1 MSGKKVT
8 TSVIAIVMALAI
20 ALSGTFAWQSI
31 SQTALNEA
39 MGANPG
45 GRLHDDFSG
54 PGGTKDIYV
63 ENFGSLPIY
72 ARVRLDEYMEI
83 GPGAGTKD
91 GTTGNSTAASLVTG
105 ADIDDV
111 TTWTTH
117 IPGASSADTGA
128 GTESPTWATAGET
141 FHKYWVWT
149 MGGQDTANNPN
160 GTTIYMPTFNKN
172 QDSLHADINGTLEGT
187 IAGDAVHYDDYTAYT
202 NGQQVTADAYY
213 DADNN
218 TTDEDPTKPGNGGT
232 QGTNYTVVN
241 ETHTAKSTEAG
252 KVITMAEWKA
262 LADTD
267 PGNGTEWKGSVQAWV
282 YDTDGWAYWS
292 QPIAP
297 NTATGLLLDKIAQT
311 NAAINGEWYYAIN
324 AVGQFITADD
334 LGSAANA
341 DGFYS
346 NGGAAPSSDALTLLE
361 TIGVNTS
368 GSTPASGVSI
378 MEGSAVVTR
387 LSMAP
392 SDTKTLTVNA
402 PAGADTNWT
411 WAVATDNSNG
421 HITVNNGT
429 VSVDTS
435 AQAGESA
442 VITATNGDSP
452 ALTAS
457 VTVTVATTPPAV
469 TYTATIQKNGTATTA
484 EDVTIGDTT
493 GVTLTAAVTASG
505 GSPTASSWTWSVDAT
520 NAAKV
525 SLSSTNTASTTVTI
539 TSGSGATDGAQTT
552 LTATDAANGNAVANV
567 TITAKAA
574 ARTVAKN
581 DVVTLDSIDFV
592 VLDVDTT
599 NNTALL
605 LAKDILEEQGF
616 DSVNHGNGH
625 STYGDNEWNQSQLR
639 NYLNSDAASGVTLSN
654 GQSGATK
661 TVAGWLNNKNEI
673 ATAVV
678 STDIYTQGEYNST
691 SMTKTTDKI
700 FLLSQA
706 DVFGTYYDGST
717 DVAVTDNQM
726 YTWKSAKL
734 DLTGITE
741 LNQSWIGYTSGT
753 ITADWW
759 WLRSPRYGDYTVA
772 RVYSDGTL
780 SFSAGCN
787 TPGGVRPALVVNINN
802 LPSV

>member
-1 MSGKKVT
+1 MSRKKIT
-8 TSVIAIVMALAI
+8 TSALAIVMAAAI

-31 SQTALNEA
+31 SQNALNEA

-63 ENFGSLPIY
+63 ENFGSQPIY

-83 GPGAGTKD
+83 GTDAGTKD
-91 GTTGNSTAASLVTG
+91 GTTGNSAATSLVTT

-117 IPGASSADTGA
+117 IPGATSADTGA
-128 GTESPTWATAGET
+128 GTESPSWATAGET
-141 FHKYWVWT
+141 FHKYWTWT
-149 MGGQDTANNPN
+149 MGGQDAANTD

-172 QDSLHADINGTLEGT
+172 QDSLAADINGTLEGIT
-187 IAGDAVHYDDYTAYT
+187 PGDAIHYDDYHAYT
-202 NGQQVTADAYY
+202 TAETKTADAYY
-213 DADNN
+213 DADDN
-218 TTDEDPTKPGNGGT
+218 TTDEDSTKPGNGGT

-241 ETHTAKSTEAG
+241 VFNDTATTETA
-252 KVITMAEWKA
+252 KVITMAEWLTLPDDTSASGSTAGNTKA
-262 LADTD
+262 DI
-267 PGNGTEWKGSVQAWV
+267 KAWV

-311 NAAINGEWYYAIN
+311 SAPINGEWYYAIN

-334 LGSAANA
+334 LGNATDA

-346 NGGAAPSSDALTLLE
+346 NGGSAPSSDALTLLE
-361 TIGVNTS
+361 TIGVTVNGGATTGAQIMDSGAAVTS
-368 GSTPASGVSI
+368 LT
-378 MEGSAVVTR
+378 
-387 LSMAP
+387 MAP

-505 GSPTASSWTWSVDAT
+505 GSPTASSWTWS
-520 NAAKV
+520 AKV

-625 STYGDNEWNQSQLR
+625 STYGDNGWNQSQLR

>member
-311 NAAINGEWYYAIN
+311 NATINGEWYYAIN

-346 NGGAAPSSDALTLLE
+346 NDGAAPSSDALTLLE

-392 SDTKTLTVNA
+392 NDTKTLTVSA
-402 PAGADTNWT
+402 PAAASGNWT
-411 WAVATDNSNG
+411 WNSSVPGIVTATGTGTDNKDC
-421 HITVNNGT
+421 TVTAETDGVT
-429 VSVDTS
+429 I
-435 AQAGESA
+435 
-442 VITATNGDSP
+442 ITATNDANP

-457 VTVTVATTPPAV
+457 VTVTVATPTTAYTVSIKDSSSTPVISGSTVNMTSGDRP
-469 TYTATIQKNGTATTA
+469 TFTATVNNTVSGGKWVWSSGADAAATVHEISGTANSSTA
-484 EDVTIGDTT
+484 TVI
-493 GVTLTAAVTASG
+493 
-505 GSPTASSWTWSVDAT
+505 T
-520 NAAKV
+520 NAAGTSLITAEYQQGDGTMLAKATFTANVNEALKAGDTKV
-525 SLSSTNTASTTVTI
+525 LDGVRYTVLALNNNLI
-539 TSGSGATDGAQTT
+539 GTDGETYNAALLLSTDIQEKRSFDMQGIATWYGSELRTYLNSSWLTSHSEAAAKAIEVPISTRLTFDTT
-552 LTATDAANGNAVANV
+552 TENKSDDKVFLLSEADMYGTSNCGADKSPQSWEYTYNGAKLAYFTTDSE
-567 TITAKAA
+567 KAA
-574 ARTVAKN
+574 AGG
-581 DVVTLDSIDFV
+581 L
-592 VLDVDTT
+592 
-599 NNTALL
+599 
-605 LAKDILEEQGF
+605 
-616 DSVNHGNGH
+616 
-625 STYGDNEWNQSQLR
+625 Y
-639 NYLNSDAASGVTLSN
+639 
-654 GQSGATK
+654 
-661 TVAGWLNNKNEI
+661 
-673 ATAVV
+673 
-678 STDIYTQGEYNST
+678 
-691 SMTKTTDKI
+691 
-700 FLLSQA
+700 
-706 DVFGTYYDGST
+706 
-717 DVAVTDNQM
+717 
-726 YTWKSAKL
+726 
-734 DLTGITE
+734 
-741 LNQSWIGYTSGT
+741 
-753 ITADWW
+753 
-759 WLRSPRYGDYTVA
+759 WLRSPSFNSSGVACVASVSGACWRY
-772 RVYSDGTL
+772 YSADQNN
-780 SFSAGCN
+780 S
-787 TPGGVRPALVVNINN
+787 GGVRPAFWYN
-802 LPSV
+802 LAS

>member
-311 NAAINGEWYYAIN
+311 NATINGEWYYAIN

-334 LGSAANA
+334 LGSAANT

-392 SDTKTLTVNA
+392 NDTKTLTVSA
-402 PAGADTNWT
+402 PAAASGNWT
-411 WAVATDNSNG
+411 WNSSVPGIVTATGTGTDNKDC
-421 HITVNNGT
+421 TVTAETDGVT
-429 VSVDTS
+429 I
-435 AQAGESA
+435 
-442 VITATNGDSP
+442 ITATNDANP

-457 VTVTVATTPPAV
+457 VTVTVATPTPAYTVSIKDSSSTPV
-469 TYTATIQKNGTATTA
+469 TSGSTVNMTRGDQPSFTATVSNTVSGGKWVWSSGVAAAATVIETSRTANSSTATVITNAAGTSLITAEYRQKNGTMLAKATFTA
-484 EDVTIGDTT
+484 NVKPPAEGLKAGDTQVLD
-493 GVTLTAAVTASG
+493 GVRYTVLALNNNLIGTDGNTY
-505 GSPTASSWTWSVDAT
+505 
-520 NAAKV
+520 NAALL
-525 SLSSTNTASTTVTI
+525 LSTDIQETEARPFDLESHTWHSSAMRTRLNSTWLTSHSEVAAKAIEVPISTRLDRTTVESKTDDKVFLLSEADMYG
-539 TSGSGATDGAQTT
+539 TSNDGEDTSPQSWEYTYNGAKLAYFTTD
-552 LTATDAANGNAVANV
+552 NE
-567 TITAKAA
+567 KAA
-574 ARTVAKN
+574 A
-581 DVVTLDSIDFV
+581 
-592 VLDVDTT
+592 
-599 NNTALL
+599 
-605 LAKDILEEQGF
+605 G
-616 DSVNHGNGH
+616 
-625 STYGDNEWNQSQLR
+625 
-639 NYLNSDAASGVTLSN
+639 
-654 GQSGATK
+654 
-661 TVAGWLNNKNEI
+661 
-673 ATAVV
+673 
-678 STDIYTQGEYNST
+678 
-691 SMTKTTDKI
+691 
-700 FLLSQA
+700 
-706 DVFGTYYDGST
+706 GTY
-717 DVAVTDNQM
+717 
-726 YTWKSAKL
+726 
-734 DLTGITE
+734 
-741 LNQSWIGYTSGT
+741 
-753 ITADWW
+753 
-759 WLRSPRYGDYTVA
+759 WLRSPGRSASYVA
-772 RVYSDGTL
+772 VVGTDGTREGV
-780 SFSAGCN
+780 FYN
-787 TPGGVRPALVVNINN
+787 NPRGGVRPAFWYN
-802 LPSV
+802 LAS